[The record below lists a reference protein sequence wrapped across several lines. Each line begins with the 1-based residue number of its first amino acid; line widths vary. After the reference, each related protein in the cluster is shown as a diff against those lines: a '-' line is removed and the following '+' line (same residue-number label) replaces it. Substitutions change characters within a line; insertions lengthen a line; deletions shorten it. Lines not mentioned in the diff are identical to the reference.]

1 MKIGDLVRN
10 RALGNV
16 GLIVR
21 IKSYTAIDDTITVLY
36 GDGETVEH
44 VDNLEPIPCS
54 SRS

>member
-21 IKSYTAIDDTITVLY
+21 IKSYATIDDTITVLY
-36 GDGETVEH
+36 ANGEIVEH
-44 VDNLEPIPCS
+44 IDNLEPIPCA
-54 SRS
+54 SRT